1 MLLTWAKAIFETFM
15 LKHFPEL
22 IENTRYLR
30 IPARINKK
38 KCACAYV
45 IVKQQNTQDRRTLKS
60 REG

>member
-1 MLLTWAKAIFETFM
+1 MLLTWAKPIFEEFM
-15 LKHFPEL
+15 LKNFPKL

-45 IVKQQNTQDRRTLKS
+45 IVKQQNTTDRRP
-60 REG
+60 